1 MLQAINDRIKGWLG
15 GLVIILITIPFAFW
29 GIESYLGGGGKD
41 FAAIVN
47 GEEIPV
53 YQFERNY
60 AVQLSR
66 LNQQYGK
73 NLPIS
78 NQQIKQQVLDQMINS
93 ALLQDGTYSSGY
105 RISSTQLKD
114 SIKQIF
120 NRDGVFDRDLFGS
133 YLASESLSVSQYESS
148 LKQDL
153 RVLQKRNAIMASSLV
168 TNDEAKQLAA
178 VDQQTRDIS
187 MAIFSIDAHKD
198 DAAVSEEDI
207 KEYYETNSGRFMTE
221 AKVSVEY
228 VELKAADLENDIA
241 IDEGRVEDMYNL
253 YKSNAINTEERRA
266 SHILL
271 TTGTAE
277 DKSKDVVIARMQ
289 ELQKK
294 LEAGEAFE
302 DLARDNSEDPGSAT
316 QGGDLDWVARGQ
328 MVKPF
333 EDALFA
339 LNKGEVSGI
348 VETQFGLHL
357 IRLDDVRAPEFASFE
372 EKRAELEQE
381 LKQEVISSV
390 FYDVSENLAVT
401 AYENPDSLDAV
412 VDVLSIP
419 VKQTEMFTRHNGED
433 IAANAKFREAAF
445 SASVLEGGSNSDII
459 EIAPDHVVVLRVLKN
474 EPASRQPLSEVESN
488 IRSIIELKRAY
499 ENTMAAAQQAKDKV
513 ASGASLESVVDEGWN
528 VQMYTG
534 IKRQQ
539 TGEPGPEVVRAV
551 FSMPDPASGVVS
563 VENVNLAS
571 GDVALVVLDK
581 VHTPV
586 DIAEDSLN
594 RVKQQRKSDVAS
606 AEFGFA
612 LTSLQDAAEIE
623 RNSAVLQ

>member
-41 FAAIVN
+41 FAAMVN

-66 LNQQYGK
+66 LNQQYGE

-78 NQQIKQQVLDQMINS
+78 NEQLKQQVLEQMINS
-93 ALLQDGTYSSGY
+93 RLLQDATYASGY

-120 NRDGVFDRDLFGS
+120 DRDGVFDRDLFGS
-133 YLASESLSVSQYESS
+133 YLASEGLSVSQYESS

-153 RVLQKRNAIMASSLV
+153 RVLQKRNAILASALV

-178 VDQQTRDIS
+178 VDQQTRDIR
-187 MAIFSIDAHKD
+187 MAVFNIDAHKD
-198 DAAVSEEDI
+198 KSVVSDEDI
-207 KEYYETNSGRFMTE
+207 KAYYETNSDRFMTQ
-221 AKVSVEY
+221 AKVSAEY
-228 VELKAADLENDIA
+228 VELKAADLEKDIA
-241 IDEGRVEDMYNL
+241 VDEGRLEDMYNL
-253 YKSNAINTEERRA
+253 YKKNAMNTEERRA

-271 TTGTAE
+271 TTGAAE
-277 DKSKDVVIARMQ
+277 DKSRDVVMARMQ
-289 ELQKK
+289 ELQNK
-294 LEAGEAFE
+294 LEAGESFE
-302 DLARDNSEDPGSAT
+302 DLARENSEDPGSAA

-328 MVKPF
+328 MVEPF
-333 EDALFA
+333 EDALFS

-357 IRLDDVRAPEFASFE
+357 IRLDDIRAPEFASFE
-372 EKRAELEQE
+372 EKRAELERE
-381 LKQEVISSV
+381 LKQEVVSSM

-401 AYENPDSLDAV
+401 AYENPDSLDMV
-412 VDVLSIP
+412 VDVLNIP
-419 VKQTEMFTRHNGED
+419 VKQTEMFTRNNGEG

-445 SASVLEGGSNSDII
+445 SDAVLQGGSNSDII
-459 EIAPDHVVVLRVLKN
+459 EIAPDHVAVLRVLKN
-474 EPASRQPLSEVESN
+474 EPAARQPLSEVESN

-499 ENTMAAAQQAKDKV
+499 ENTMAAAQQAKNKV
-513 ASGASLESVVDEGWN
+513 VNGATLESVLWEGQS

-534 IKRQQ
+534 IKRYQ
-539 TGEPGPEVVRAV
+539 TGEPGAEVIQTI
-551 FSMPDPASGVVS
+551 FSMSDPSRCVGWQA
-563 VENVNLAS
+563 
-571 GDVALVVLDK
+571 
-581 VHTPV
+581 
-586 DIAEDSLN
+586 
-594 RVKQQRKSDVAS
+594 R
-606 AEFGFA
+606 
-612 LTSLQDAAEIE
+612 
-623 RNSAVLQ
+623 